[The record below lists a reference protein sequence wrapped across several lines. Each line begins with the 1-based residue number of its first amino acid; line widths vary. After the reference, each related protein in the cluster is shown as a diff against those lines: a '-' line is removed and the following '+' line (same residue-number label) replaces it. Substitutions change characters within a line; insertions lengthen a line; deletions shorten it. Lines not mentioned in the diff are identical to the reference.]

1 MHHDRFVV
9 VNSMDHH
16 QNSID
21 FSNFW
26 LAGHLV
32 TQGKSP
38 YDAAQWNA
46 EYPPYEL
53 DIVLNP
59 SFVYPLPLALL
70 LTPLGWLS
78 FHTAY
83 FIWVTLLLLMIAIS
97 LAMLLAIASNP
108 PSKTIFIPLLVG
120 IVFFRPTTLTLIQ
133 GQMSGLVLFLLTSM
147 AFLWGKKSGSGAVSS
162 LVC

>member
-1 MHHDRFVV
+1 MENSKSMGKQWWIIIPLILVGICLMIAFAV

-38 YDAAQWNA
+38 YDPAQWIA

-70 LTPLGWLS
+70 LAPLGWLT

-83 FIWVTLLLLMIAIS
+83 IIWVTLLLLMIATS
-97 LAMLLAIASNP
+97 LAMLLAVASAP
-108 PSKTIFIPLLVG
+108 PPKIIFLALLVG
-120 IVFFRPTTLTLIQ
+120 TVFFRPTTLTL
-133 GQMSGLVLFLLTSM
+133 T
-147 AFLWGKKSGSGAVSS
+147 
-162 LVC
+162 